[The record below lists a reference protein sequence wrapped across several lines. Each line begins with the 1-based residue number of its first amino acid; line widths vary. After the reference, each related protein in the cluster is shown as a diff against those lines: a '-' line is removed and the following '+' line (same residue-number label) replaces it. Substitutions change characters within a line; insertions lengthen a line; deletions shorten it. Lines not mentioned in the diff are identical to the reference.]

1 MYGSIRL
8 DVMSW
13 GYLIRRL
20 AAVALVLAIVT
31 FAVFA
36 ITTILPGNAAIMILG
51 EYATPDAVAA
61 LERQLR
67 LDQPWYMQY
76 LGWVTGVLH
85 GDFGTSLRLSVPVTQ
100 LVGGAFLNSAL
111 LAVTALV
118 AVTITAIPLGALAA
132 IKRGTII
139 DLALSLFSYL
149 GTALPEFV
157 TGTLLLVFLA
167 APRIGPFP
175 AGGFVAPWESL
186 AGFAAHV
193 ALPAATLGLVLMAHV
208 ARQVR
213 SEMSEV
219 LSSDYI
225 RAARLKGLRER
236 RVIRRHA
243 LPNSLAPAVA
253 VISLDIGYLLGG
265 IVVVEEIF
273 AWPGLGR
280 LLIYALENRDLP
292 VIQAVTLLLATVYAF
307 SNLLADIVIA
317 LLDPRVRYA

>member
-1 MYGSIRL
+1 
-8 DVMSW
+8 MSW
-13 GYLIRRL
+13 GYLLRRL
-20 AAVALVLAIVT
+20 FAVVLVLAIVT

-36 ITTILPGNAAIMILG
+36 ITNVLPGNAAIMILG
-51 EYATPDAVAA
+51 EHGSPEAVAA

-67 LDQPWYMQY
+67 LDRPWYVQY
-76 LGWVTGVLH
+76 LGWVAGILH
-85 GDFGTSLRLSVPVTQ
+85 GDFGISLRLSLPVTQ
-100 LVGGAFLNSAL
+100 LVGSAFLNSAM

-118 AVTITAIPLGALAA
+118 AVITIAIPLGTLTA
-132 IKRGTII
+132 IKRGTAL
-139 DLALSLFSYL
+139 DLALGLFSYL
-149 GTALPEFV
+149 GTSLPEFV
-157 TGTLLLVFLA
+157 TATLLLVFLA
-167 APRIGPFP
+167 APNTGPFP

-186 AGFAAHV
+186 AGFASHV
-193 ALPAATLGLVLMAHV
+193 ALPAATLGLILMAHIT
-208 ARQVR
+208 RQVR

-219 LSSDYI
+219 LATDYI
-225 RAARLKGLRER
+225 RAARLKGLSER
-236 RVIRRHA
+236 RVIFRHA

-265 IVVVEEIF
+265 IIVVEEIF

-292 VIQAVTLLLATVYAF
+292 VIQAVTLLLAGVYAL